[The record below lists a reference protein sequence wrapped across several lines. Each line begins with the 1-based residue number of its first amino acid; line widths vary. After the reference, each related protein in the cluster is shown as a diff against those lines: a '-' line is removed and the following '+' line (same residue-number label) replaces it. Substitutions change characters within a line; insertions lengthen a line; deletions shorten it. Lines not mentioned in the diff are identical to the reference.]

1 MMKMI
6 LIVTLGFDEKFA
18 LRAIMRRGIKEGD
31 KLLALLPQKGD
42 PRGEKAFLTLKQTLL
57 NMLPKLEVE
66 KAEINIQDPYGAI
79 SNLRKVLK
87 SLSLKGE
94 ELILNI
100 SGGQRLLIIET
111 LAAALSLNLGNLKL
125 ELETEDSSLYFT
137 TSLDI
142 MLPMDLDKLDLDI
155 LKKIAEKGSVKLTDL
170 LDKIEIP
177 KTTLWRKLNRL
188 AELKLLEKDKDN
200 YILSDLGRS
209 RVEPT

>member
-6 LIVTLGFDEKFA
+6 LIATLGFDEKFA
-18 LRAIMRRGIKEGD
+18 LRAIVRRGIREGD
-31 KLLALLPQKGD
+31 RIIALLPQRGD

-66 KAEINIQDPYGAI
+66 KIEINVQDPYEAI
-79 SNLRKVLK
+79 SSLRKIFK
-87 SLSLKGE
+87 SLSIKGDDI
-94 ELILNI
+94 ILNI

-111 LAAALSLNLGNLKL
+111 LAAALSLNLRNIKF

-137 TSLDI
+137 SSLEI
-142 MLPMDLDKLDLDI
+142 MLPMNLDKLDLEI
-155 LKKIAEKGSVKLTDL
+155 LRKVAEKGSVKLTDL
-170 LDKIEIP
+170 IDKIEIP

-188 AELKLLEKDKDN
+188 VELKLLKKDKDN

-209 RVEPT
+209 RTEFG

>member
-6 LIVTLGFDEKFA
+6 LIVTLGFEEKFA
-18 LRAIMRRGIKEGD
+18 LRAMMRRGIKEGD
-31 KLLALLPQKGD
+31 KLIALLPQKGD

-66 KAEINIQDPYGAI
+66 KIEINVQDPYGAI
-79 SNLRKVLK
+79 SSLRKILK
-87 SLSLKGE
+87 SLSLKGD

-111 LAAALSLNLGNLKL
+111 LAAALSLNLGNLKF

-137 TSLDI
+137 SSLDI
-142 MLPMDLDKLDLDI
+142 MLPMDLDKLDLEI
-155 LKKIAEKGSVKLTDL
+155 LKKIAEKGIIKLTDL

-209 RVEPT
+209 RVESA

>member
-1 MMKMI
+1 MI

-31 KLLALLPQKGD
+31 KLIALLPKKGD

-66 KAEINIQDPYGAI
+66 MVEVNLQDPYEAI
-79 SNLRKVLK
+79 SNLRKLFK

-94 ELILNI
+94 ELILNL

-111 LAAALSLNLGNLKL
+111 LAAALSLDLRNMKF

-137 TSLDI
+137 SSLDI
-142 MLPMDLDKLDLDI
+142 MLPMDLDKVDLSI
-155 LKKIAEKGSVKLTDL
+155 LQKVAEKGSIKLTDMVNE
-170 LDKIEIP
+170 IECP

-188 AELKLLEKDKDN
+188 AELKLVEKDND
-200 YILSDLGRS
+200 YYSLSDLGRS
-209 RVEPT
+209 RLERT